1 MSETEKDWQLR
12 RIGVIGAGAM
22 GSSLASFLG
31 GSLPVVMVCRD
42 GNRAAEILR
51 NGVRTHGAIESEAAP
66 IVVRRVSDLARV
78 GGVSALF
85 VATKTT
91 AIPEVAKELRPLLGH
106 IADQPSG
113 LYVVSYQNGI
123 EPGRYLMNLLGD
135 QRVLRM
141 VLSLGA
147 RMEADRR
154 SVKITFNSPPHAIG
168 APGPGNAE
176 ASRQIASVLT
186 EAGLGTQYDEQIE
199 LRVWEKAVINAAA
212 NPVAA
217 LVNSSVGELY
227 RSPARS
233 IVDRLLEEGAAVART
248 EGMALDESYLV
259 RAHRA
264 MESAYDHIP
273 SMVEDVRAGRQSEI
287 GQLNQ
292 QIIKHARRVGVPVPT
307 HEIVDAL
314 IETFDWKVYHKS
326 EDGSRRV

>member
-1 MSETEKDWQLR
+1 MTETATDWRPR

-22 GSSLASFLG
+22 GSSLASFVG
-31 GSLPVVMVCRD
+31 GRLPVVMVCRD

-51 NGVRTHGAIESEAAP
+51 WGVRTRGAIESQAEP
-66 IVVRRVSDLARV
+66 IVVRRVADLARV

-91 AIPEVAKELRPLLGH
+91 AIPEVAKELRPLLPK
-106 IADQPSG
+106 IADQPGG

-123 EPGRYLMNLLGD
+123 EPGRQLMDLLD
-135 QRVLRM
+135 DRRVLRM

-147 RMEADRR
+147 RMDADGR
-154 SVKITFNSPPHAIG
+154 SVKITFNRPPHAIG
-168 APGPGNAE
+168 APGASNAQ

-186 EAGLGTQYDEQIE
+186 EAGLDTQYDEQIE

-248 EGMALDESYLV
+248 EGMPLDESYLA
-259 RAHRA
+259 RAHRLL
-264 MESAYDHIP
+264 ESADDHMP
-273 SMVEDVRAGRQSEI
+273 SMVEDVRSGRESEI
-287 GQLNQ
+287 GQLNR
-292 QIIKHARRVGVPVPT
+292 QIIEHAHRVGVPVPT

-314 IETFDWKVYHKS
+314 IETFDWKVYHKG
-326 EDGSRRV
+326 EGGSG